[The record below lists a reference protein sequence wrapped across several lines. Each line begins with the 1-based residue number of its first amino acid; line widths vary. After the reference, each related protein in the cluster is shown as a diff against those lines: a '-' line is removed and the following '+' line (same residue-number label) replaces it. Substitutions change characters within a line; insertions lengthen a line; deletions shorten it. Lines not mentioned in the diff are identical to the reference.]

1 MKVIDKI
8 KKELADVQSATG
20 TTGNEHFRAV
30 LMTGVTIGL
39 TSAMLG
45 NPSKLEVIKAVEWL
59 EGELRG
65 IDVGSDGRVH

>member
-1 MKVIDKI
+1 MKVIQKI

-20 TTGNEHFRAV
+20 TNQNEHVRAI

-45 NPSKLEVIKAVEWL
+45 NPSKLDVIKAVEWL

-65 IDVGSDGRVH
+65 LDIGDDVRVH